1 MGSSPML
8 DQAPPQPPDVTGQQG
23 ASPFAG
29 VGSMLQKQGQGSPG
43 DGPPG
48 QPNPRGA
55 LVTMSDAI
63 KKVLDQMAKM
73 ESGFGPFSDRIKSL
87 LDAGLG
93 VVMSAGPQPGAS
105 AGQPPSIQG
114 PASNRPGEMGARAPG
129 AGFPG

>member
-23 ASPFAG
+23 QSPFAG
-29 VGSMLQKQGQGSPG
+29 VGSMLQKQGQGAPG
-43 DGPPG
+43 AGPPG

-73 ESGFGPFSDRIKSL
+73 ESGFSPFADRIRSL
-87 LDAGLG
+87 LDAGVG
-93 VVMSAGPQPGAS
+93 SVMSGGPPGSGSQASQPSVMSPSQRPEQPGDS
-105 AGQPPSIQG
+105 G
-114 PASNRPGEMGARAPG
+114 
-129 AGFPG
+129 GFPG

>member
-73 ESGFGPFSDRIKSL
+73 ESGFSPFADRIRSL
-87 LDAGLG
+87 LDAGVG
-93 VVMSAGPQPGAS
+93 SIMSGGPPGSSSQGSAPAVMSPSQRPDQPGTS
-105 AGQPPSIQG
+105 GS
-114 PASNRPGEMGARAPG
+114 
-129 AGFPG
+129 FPG